1 MNTHNINTAA
11 PESSGRCDAVQRLTM
26 PQLTDLFL
34 YVMVNSEGQK
44 QPGIFVPSQEGDL
57 HIAVR
62 EGDGETV
69 IVWTQNGW
77 PLAAAIPE
85 SGYLA
90 VLTGI
95 AE

>member
-1 MNTHNINTAA
+1 MHTQNVKTAA
-11 PESSGRCDAVQRLTM
+11 PESSERWGGKFTM
-26 PQLTDLFL
+26 PHLTDLFL

-44 QPGIFVPSQEGDL
+44 QPGIFVPPPEGDL

-62 EGDGETV
+62 EDGGETV

-85 SGYLA
+85 SEYLA

-95 AE
+95 AK

>member
-1 MNTHNINTAA
+1 MAKKF
-11 PESSGRCDAVQRLTM
+11 TM

-44 QPGIFVPSQEGDL
+44 QPGIFVPPPEGEL
-57 HIAVR
+57 HIAAR
-62 EGDGETV
+62 EDGGETV

-95 AE
+95 PE

>member
-1 MNTHNINTAA
+1 MHTQNVKTAA
-11 PESSGRCDAVQRLTM
+11 PESSERWGGKFTM
-26 PQLTDLFL
+26 PHLTDLFL
-34 YVMVNSEGQK
+34 YVMINSEEQK
-44 QPGIFVPSQEGDL
+44 QPGIFVPPPEGDL

-62 EGDGETV
+62 EDGGETV

-95 AE
+95 AK